1 MPAECILLAGMPE
14 PGDLLKSTAFSHLFV
29 LLQQGMATPGAVPD
43 AERIKL
49 AQLCCLMVATC
60 RHAQARDLRVRPAP
74 AGGCQQPPLP
84 GAILGAVTARGSATG
99 RGGLWWKSKAHMAR
113 HSCGG

>member
-1 MPAECILLAGMPE
+1 MLEATGHFEANKVPAGCVLVAGMPE

-60 RHAQARDLRVRPAP
+60 RHAQA
-74 AGGCQQPPLP
+74 
-84 GAILGAVTARGSATG
+84 GAFNVHTCS
-99 RGGLWWKSKAHMAR
+99 
-113 HSCGG
+113 